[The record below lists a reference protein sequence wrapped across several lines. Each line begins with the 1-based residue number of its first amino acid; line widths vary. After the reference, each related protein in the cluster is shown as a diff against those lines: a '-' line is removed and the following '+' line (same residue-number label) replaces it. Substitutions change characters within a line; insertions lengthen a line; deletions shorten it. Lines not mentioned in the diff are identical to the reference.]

1 MSAAIFISYRREDT
15 TPQARMIADWLSR
28 EFGKDCVFMD
38 LQSVK
43 YTEDFVLR
51 LDEQLAQCQVML
63 VLIGPNWLETSDNG
77 TRWPERKDNFARL
90 EICTALASPNVR
102 VLPVL
107 LDAKMPSEDEL
118 PPAMRQL
125 ARRHG
130 MPFRFGS
137 FDADIQHLITSLR
150 EIVNCP
156 DVPPPLP
163 EWANADGD
171 DGLGHWA
178 DIRVDN
184 VVQRLRWIRRGEFTM
199 GSPDDELDRSADEG
213 PQHRV
218 RLSHGFWLADTACT
232 QGLWST
238 VMHAKNPAYF
248 HGNSENPVEQVSHD
262 DALRFL
268 TQLGKRLGFSANPLL
283 PTEAQWEYACRAG
296 TTTPFSFGHQI
307 STNQVNHN
315 GNHPYGAGPTGGFR
329 KRTVPVKSLP
339 SNPFGLFEMHGN
351 VWEWCAD
358 GAGRNYAHALA
369 NGIVNDPIEL
379 AADAPGALR
388 ALRGGSWNDGACG
401 VRAACRLNFPRAF
414 LNRFV
419 GFRVAFGST
428 L

>member
-1 MSAAIFISYRREDT
+1 MSAAIFISYRRGDT
-15 TPQARMIADWLSR
+15 TPQAIAIADWLSR

-77 TRWPERKDNFARL
+77 TRWLDRQDNFARL
-90 EICTALASPNVR
+90 EVCTALASPKVR

-107 LDAKMPSEDEL
+107 LDAKMPSEGEL

-137 FDADIQHLITSLR
+137 FAADSRHLIASLR
-150 EIVNCP
+150 EIVRCP
-156 DVPPPLP
+156 DEPPPLP

-171 DGLGHWA
+171 DGFGHWA

-218 RLSHGFWLADTACT
+218 RLSQGFWLADTACT
-232 QGLWST
+232 QALWIA
-238 VMHAKNPAYF
+238 VMQDKNPAYF
-248 HGNSENPVEQVSHD
+248 QGNSHNPVEQVSHD

-268 TQLGKRLGFSANPLL
+268 IQLGNRLGFSANPLL

-296 TTTPFSFGHQI
+296 TTTPFSFGQQI
-307 STNQVNHN
+307 SANQVNHN
-315 GNHPYGAGPTGGFR
+315 GNHPYGAGPKGVFR

-339 SNPFGLFEMHGN
+339 PNPFGLFEMHGN

-369 NGIVNDPIEL
+369 DGIVKDPVEL
-379 AADAPGALR
+379 PAAAPGAPR
-388 ALRGGSWNDGACG
+388 ALRGGSWNVGACG
-401 VRAACRLNFPRAF
+401 VRAACRLNFPRTF

-419 GFRVAFGST
+419 GFRIAFRST